1 MSNGALKLLS
11 GAGAVDEPVYVDDV
25 FATHLYDGE
34 SSTSTTITINNGL
47 DLSDKGGL
55 LWTKSR
61 GGAYGHYLIDSERGH
76 GTNAILYANLTNGA
90 TNSSFQTAFTS
101 TGYTMKGGYD
111 GFSHSNTSYGSPY
124 VSWAF
129 AKQPGFFDVVTYTGN
144 KDSGGNQAIAH
155 NLGSV
160 PGMII
165 VKCLSTSQWS
175 VYHVGSTDG
184 GTAKNS
190 LIELNADGGSFG
202 DNNAWHNTAP
212 TATHFYVGNSTATNI
227 DGQSFVAY
235 LFGNNAQDFGE
246 DSDEAIIKC
255 GVFNASNSAFVEDLG
270 FEPQWLLIKKENG
283 SGSWQIIDN
292 MRGSKIDKNGDHAS
306 RSLVANDS
314 GAENSESYSFGVAN
328 TGIGVEIADS
338 NDYIYVAI
346 RRSHKP
352 ATEFTADKMFK
363 AQSLSAGEGSDT
375 FISTGFPVDMVWTRK
390 KSGAGPFVPGTRLQG
405 GQKSGPDLMF
415 DVNNAE
421 GTNSGM
427 FFLDHSDGVTVD
439 FAGGH
444 FNVSPAATD
453 TDYIRYFFRRAKGYF
468 DVVAYEGNGTNG
480 RTVTHN
486 LGAVPEL
493 YIVKRRSSTGSW
505 YVYSSATG
513 NQGASRINSTSAVDS
528 ASALWNST
536 SPTASVFTVSS
547 NQNVNA
553 SSHRYI
559 AYLFATA
566 DGISKVGSYTGN
578 GTNQDID
585 CGFSNGASLV
595 LIKRT
600 DAAESW
606 HIFDTARGIVAG
618 NDGAFRLNATLAELS
633 ADGVDPYSAGF
644 NVVQSASY
652 NNNVSGGSYIFLAI
666 AQDYQP

>member
-1 MSNGALKLLS
+1 MSNGALKLLA
-11 GAGAVDEPVYVDDV
+11 GAGAGDDPVYVDDV
-25 FATHLYDGE
+25 FSTFLYTGDG
-34 SSTSTTITINNGL
+34 SARSITNGI
-47 DLSDKGGL
+47 DLAGNGGL
-55 LWTKSR
+55 IWTKSR
-61 GGAYGHYLIDSERGH
+61 SAGIGHALVDTENGVEKYLRSESTAAIKTDSNAQEGVKAFNSDGYNL
-76 GTNAILYANLTNGA
+76 GTWSNEDRFNRTN
-90 TNSSFQTAFTS
+90 
-101 TGYTMKGGYD
+101 YTYC
-111 GFSHSNTSYGSPY
+111 
-124 VSWAF
+124 SWTF
-129 AKQPGFFDVVTYTGN
+129 RKQPGFFDIVTYTGN

-165 VKCLSTSQWS
+165 VKSLTTSQWS

-202 DNNAWHNTAP
+202 DNNAWNNTAP
-212 TATHFYVGNSTATNI
+212 TATHFYVGNSVSTNV
-227 DGQSFVAY
+227 DAQGYVAY

-270 FEPQWLLIKKENG
+270 FEPQWLLIKRENG
-283 SGSWQIIDN
+283 SGVWHIIDN
-292 MRGSKIDKNGDHAS
+292 MRGSKIDKSGDHSSHSIYAD
-306 RSLVANDS
+306 DS
-314 GAENSESYSFGVAN
+314 GSESGESFSFGVAN
-328 TGIGVEIADS
+328 TGIGVEIADG

-427 FFLDHSDGVTVD
+427 FFLDHSDGATVD

-468 DVVAYEGNGTNG
+468 DVVAYTSNTTYPN
-480 RTVTHN
+480 TVKHN
-486 LGAVPEL
+486 LGVVPEL
-493 YIVKRRSSTGSW
+493 IIIKRRDGSSAW
-505 YVYSSATG
+505 AVYSSATG
-513 NQGASRINSTSAVDS
+513 NAKHLVISSNAAATGSTY
-528 ASALWNST
+528 WNST
-536 SPTASVFTVSS
+536 TPTSTVFSVGGQDEVFGY
-547 NQNVNA
+547 NGY
-553 SSHRYI
+553 RYI

-578 GTNQDID
+578 GSNQDID

-600 DAAESW
+600 DANENW

-618 NDGAFRLNATLAELS
+618 NDGAFRLDATLAELS

-652 NNNVSGGSYIFLAI
+652 NNNVSGGEYIFLAI
-666 AQDYQP
+666 A

>member
-1 MSNGALKLLS
+1 MYTGDGSARSITNGIDL
-11 GAGAVDEPVYVDDV
+11 AG
-25 FATHLYDGE
+25 
-34 SSTSTTITINNGL
+34 N
-47 DLSDKGGL
+47 GGL
-55 LWTKSR
+55 IWTKSR
-61 GGAYGHYLIDSERGH
+61 SAGIGHALVDTENGVEKYLRSESTAAIKTDSNAQEGVKAFNSDGYNL
-76 GTNAILYANLTNGA
+76 GTWSNEDRFNRTN
-90 TNSSFQTAFTS
+90 
-101 TGYTMKGGYD
+101 YTYC
-111 GFSHSNTSYGSPY
+111 
-124 VSWAF
+124 SWTF
-129 AKQPGFFDVVTYTGN
+129 RKQPGFFDIVTYTGN

-165 VKCLSTSQWS
+165 VKSLTTSQWS

-202 DNNAWHNTAP
+202 DNNAWNNTAP
-212 TATHFYVGNSTATNI
+212 TATHFYVGNSVSTNV
-227 DGQSFVAY
+227 DAQGYVAY

-270 FEPQWLLIKKENG
+270 FEPQWLLIKRENG
-283 SGSWQIIDN
+283 SGVWHIIDN
-292 MRGSKIDKNGDHAS
+292 MRGSKIDKSGDHSSHSIYAD
-306 RSLVANDS
+306 DS
-314 GAENSESYSFGVAN
+314 GSESGESFSFGVAN
-328 TGIGVEIADS
+328 TGIGVEIADG

-427 FFLDHSDGVTVD
+427 FFLDHSDGATVD

-468 DVVAYEGNGTNG
+468 DVVAYTSNTTYPN
-480 RTVTHN
+480 TVKHN
-486 LGAVPEL
+486 LGVVPEL
-493 YIVKRRSSTGSW
+493 IIIKRRDGSSAW
-505 YVYSSATG
+505 AVYSSATG
-513 NQGASRINSTSAVDS
+513 NAKHLVISSNAGATGSTY
-528 ASALWNST
+528 WNST
-536 SPTASVFTVSS
+536 TPTSTVFSVGGQDEVFGY
-547 NQNVNA
+547 NGY
-553 SSHRYI
+553 RYI

-578 GTNQDID
+578 GSNQDID

-600 DAAESW
+600 DANENW

-618 NDGAFRLNATLAELS
+618 NDGAFRLDATLAELS

-652 NNNVSGGSYIFLAI
+652 NNNVSGGEYIFLAI
-666 AQDYQP
+666 A

>member
-1 MSNGALKLLS
+1 MSNGALKVLA
-11 GAGAVDEPVYVDDV
+11 GAGAEDDPVYVDDL
-25 FATHLYDGE
+25 FSTFLYTGDG
-34 SSTSTTITINNGL
+34 SARSITNGI
-47 DLSDKGGL
+47 DLAGNGGL
-55 LWTKSR
+55 IWTKSR
-61 GGAYGHYLIDSERGH
+61 SAGIGHALVDTENGVEKYLRSESTAAIKTDSNAQEGVKAFNSDGYNL
-76 GTNAILYANLTNGA
+76 GTWSNEDRFNRTN
-90 TNSSFQTAFTS
+90 
-101 TGYTMKGGYD
+101 YTYC
-111 GFSHSNTSYGSPY
+111 
-124 VSWAF
+124 SWTF
-129 AKQPGFFDVVTYTGN
+129 RKQPGFFDIVTYTGN

-165 VKCLSTSQWS
+165 VKSLTTSQWS

-202 DNNAWHNTAP
+202 DNNAWNNTAP
-212 TATHFYVGNSTATNI
+212 TATHFYVGNSVSTNV
-227 DGQSFVAY
+227 DAQGYVAY

-270 FEPQWLLIKKENG
+270 FEPQWLLIKRENG
-283 SGSWQIIDN
+283 SGVWHIIDN
-292 MRGSKIDKNGDHAS
+292 MRGSKIDKSGDHSSHSIYAD
-306 RSLVANDS
+306 DS
-314 GAENSESYSFGVAN
+314 GSESGESFSFGVAN
-328 TGIGVEIADS
+328 TGIGVEIADG

-427 FFLDHSDGVTVD
+427 FFLDHSDGATVD

-468 DVVAYEGNGTNG
+468 DVVAYTSNTTYPN
-480 RTVTHN
+480 TVKHN
-486 LGAVPEL
+486 LGVVPEL
-493 YIVKRRSSTGSW
+493 IIIKRRDGSSAW
-505 YVYSSATG
+505 AVYSSATG
-513 NQGASRINSTSAVDS
+513 NAKHLVISSNAAATGSTY
-528 ASALWNST
+528 WNST
-536 SPTASVFTVSS
+536 TPTSTVFSVGGQDEVFGY
-547 NQNVNA
+547 NGY
-553 SSHRYI
+553 RYI

-578 GTNQDID
+578 GSNQDID

-600 DAAESW
+600 DANENW

-618 NDGAFRLNATLAELS
+618 NDGAFRLDATLAELS

-652 NNNVSGGSYIFLAI
+652 NNNVSGGEYIFLAI
-666 AQDYQP
+666 A

>member
-1 MSNGALKLLS
+1 MSNGALKVLA
-11 GAGAVDEPVYVDDV
+11 GAGAEDDPVYVDDL
-25 FATHLYDGE
+25 FSTFLYTGDG
-34 SSTSTTITINNGL
+34 SARSITNGI
-47 DLSDKGGL
+47 DLAGNGGL
-55 LWTKSR
+55 IWTKSR
-61 GGAYGHYLIDSERGH
+61 SAGIGHALVDTENGVEKYLRSESTAAIKTDSNAQEGVKAFNSDGYNL
-76 GTNAILYANLTNGA
+76 GTWSNEDRFNRTN
-90 TNSSFQTAFTS
+90 
-101 TGYTMKGGYD
+101 YTYC
-111 GFSHSNTSYGSPY
+111 
-124 VSWAF
+124 SWTF
-129 AKQPGFFDVVTYTGN
+129 RKQPGFFDIVTYTGN

-165 VKCLSTSQWS
+165 VKSLTTSQWS

-202 DNNAWHNTAP
+202 DNNAWNNTAP
-212 TATHFYVGNSTATNI
+212 TATHFYVGNSVSTNV
-227 DGQSFVAY
+227 DAQGYVAY

-270 FEPQWLLIKKENG
+270 FEPQWLLIKRENG
-283 SGSWQIIDN
+283 SGVWHIIDN
-292 MRGSKIDKNGDHAS
+292 MRGSKIDKSGDHSSHSIYAD
-306 RSLVANDS
+306 DS
-314 GAENSESYSFGVAN
+314 GSESGESFSFGVAN
-328 TGIGVEIADS
+328 TGIGVEIADG

-427 FFLDHSDGVTVD
+427 FFLDHSDGATVD

-468 DVVAYEGNGTNG
+468 DVVAYTSNTTYPN
-480 RTVTHN
+480 TVKHN
-486 LGAVPEL
+486 LGVVPEL
-493 YIVKRRSSTGSW
+493 IIIKRRDGSSAW
-505 YVYSSATG
+505 AVYSSATG
-513 NQGASRINSTSAVDS
+513 NAKHLVISSNAGATGSTY
-528 ASALWNST
+528 WNST
-536 SPTASVFTVSS
+536 TPTSTVFSVGGQDEVFGY
-547 NQNVNA
+547 NGY
-553 SSHRYI
+553 RYI

-578 GTNQDID
+578 GSNQDID

-600 DAAESW
+600 DANENW

-618 NDGAFRLNATLAELS
+618 NDGAFRLDATLAELS

-652 NNNVSGGSYIFLAI
+652 NNNVSGGEYIFLAI
-666 AQDYQP
+666 A

>member
-1 MSNGALKLLS
+1 MSNGALKLLA
-11 GAGAVDEPVYVDDV
+11 GAGAGDDPVYVDDV
-25 FATHLYDGE
+25 FSTFLYTGDG
-34 SSTSTTITINNGL
+34 SARSITNGI
-47 DLSDKGGL
+47 DLAGNGGL
-55 LWTKSR
+55 IWTKSR
-61 GGAYGHYLIDSERGH
+61 SAGIGHALVDTENGVEKYLRSESTAAIKTDSNAQEGVKAFNSDGYNL
-76 GTNAILYANLTNGA
+76 GTWSNEDRFNRTN
-90 TNSSFQTAFTS
+90 
-101 TGYTMKGGYD
+101 YTYC
-111 GFSHSNTSYGSPY
+111 
-124 VSWAF
+124 SWTF
-129 AKQPGFFDVVTYTGN
+129 RKQPGFFDIVTYTGN

-165 VKCLSTSQWS
+165 VKSLTTSQWS

-202 DNNAWHNTAP
+202 DNNAWNNTAP
-212 TATHFYVGNSTATNI
+212 TATHFYVGNSVSTNV
-227 DGQSFVAY
+227 DAQGYVAY

-270 FEPQWLLIKKENG
+270 FEPQWLLIKRENG
-283 SGSWQIIDN
+283 SGVWHIIDN
-292 MRGSKIDKNGDHAS
+292 MRGSKIDKSGDHSSHSIYAD
-306 RSLVANDS
+306 DS
-314 GAENSESYSFGVAN
+314 GSESGESFSFGVAN
-328 TGIGVEIADS
+328 TGIGVEIADG

-427 FFLDHSDGVTVD
+427 FFLDHSDGATVD

-468 DVVAYEGNGTNG
+468 DVVAYTSNTTYPN
-480 RTVTHN
+480 TVKHN
-486 LGAVPEL
+486 LGVVPEL
-493 YIVKRRSSTGSW
+493 IIIKRRDGSSAW
-505 YVYSSATG
+505 AVYSSATG
-513 NQGASRINSTSAVDS
+513 NAKHLVISSNAGATGSTY
-528 ASALWNST
+528 WNST
-536 SPTASVFTVSS
+536 TPTSTVFSVGGQDEVFGY
-547 NQNVNA
+547 NGY
-553 SSHRYI
+553 RYI

-578 GTNQDID
+578 GSNQDID

-600 DAAESW
+600 DANENW

-618 NDGAFRLNATLAELS
+618 NDGAFRLDATLAELS

-652 NNNVSGGSYIFLAI
+652 NNNVSGGEYIFLAI
-666 AQDYQP
+666 A

>member
-1 MSNGALKLLS
+1 MSNGALKVLA
-11 GAGAVDEPVYVDDV
+11 GAGAGDDPVYVDDV
-25 FATHLYDGE
+25 FSTFLYTGDG
-34 SSTSTTITINNGL
+34 SARSITNGI
-47 DLSDKGGL
+47 DLAGNGGL
-55 LWTKSR
+55 IWTKSR
-61 GGAYGHYLIDSERGH
+61 SAGIGHALVDTENGVEKYLRSESTAAIKTDSNAQEGVKAFNSDGYNL
-76 GTNAILYANLTNGA
+76 GTWSNEDRFNRTN
-90 TNSSFQTAFTS
+90 
-101 TGYTMKGGYD
+101 YTYC
-111 GFSHSNTSYGSPY
+111 
-124 VSWAF
+124 SWTF
-129 AKQPGFFDVVTYTGN
+129 RKQPGFFDIVTYTGN

-165 VKCLSTSQWS
+165 VKSLTTSQWS

-202 DNNAWHNTAP
+202 DNNAWNNTAP
-212 TATHFYVGNSTATNI
+212 TATHFYVGNSVSTNV
-227 DGQSFVAY
+227 DAQGYVAY

-270 FEPQWLLIKKENG
+270 FEPQWLLIKRENG
-283 SGSWQIIDN
+283 SGVWHIIDN
-292 MRGSKIDKNGDHAS
+292 MRGSKIDKSGDHS
-306 RSLVANDS
+306 SHSIYSDDS
-314 GAENSESYSFGVAN
+314 GSESGESFSFGVAN
-328 TGIGVEIADS
+328 TGIGVEIADG

-427 FFLDHSDGVTVD
+427 FFLDHSDGATVD

-468 DVVAYEGNGTNG
+468 DVVAYTSNTTYPN
-480 RTVTHN
+480 TVKHN
-486 LGAVPEL
+486 LGVVPEL
-493 YIVKRRSSTGSW
+493 IIIKRRDGSSAW
-505 YVYSSATG
+505 AVYSSATG
-513 NQGASRINSTSAVDS
+513 NAKHLVISSNAGATGSTY
-528 ASALWNST
+528 WNST
-536 SPTASVFTVSS
+536 TPTSTVFSVGGQDEVFGY
-547 NQNVNA
+547 NGY
-553 SSHRYI
+553 RYI

-578 GTNQDID
+578 GSNQDID

-600 DAAESW
+600 DANENW

-618 NDGAFRLNATLAELS
+618 NDGAFRLDATLAELS

-652 NNNVSGGSYIFLAI
+652 NNNVSGGEYIFLAI
-666 AQDYQP
+666 A

>member
-11 GAGAVDEPVYVDDV
+11 GAGAGDDPVYVDDV
-25 FATHLYDGE
+25 FSCFLYEGDNTNPRSITNGIDLAGE
-34 SSTSTTITINNGL
+34 GGMVWIKRRTGT
-47 DLSDKGGL
+47 DWHVLSD
-55 LWTKSR
+55 T
-61 GGAYGHYLIDSERGH
+61 ERG
-76 GTNAILYANLTNGA
+76 
-90 TNSSFQTAFTS
+90 TNSRL
-101 TGYTMKGGYD
+101 
-111 GFSHSNTSYGSPY
+111 HSNTTSAAGLGVVTGFNSDGFDVNDSGQGNFSGDY
-124 VSWAF
+124 VSWTF
-129 AKQPGFFDVVTYTGN
+129 RKQPGFFDVVTYTGN

-155 NLGSV
+155 NLDSV

-165 VKCLSTSQWS
+165 TKSLTTSQWS

-190 LIELNADGGSFG
+190 LIELNADGGGFG
-202 DNNAWHNTAP
+202 DNDAWNNTAP
-212 TATHFYVGNSTATNI
+212 TATHFYVGNSVQTNI
-227 DGQSFVAY
+227 DGQGFVAY
-235 LFGNNAQDFGE
+235 LFANDAQDFGE
-246 DSDEAIIKC
+246 NEDEAIIKC
-255 GVFNASNSAFVEDLG
+255 GSFNAGSSAFVEDLG
-270 FEPQWLLIKKENG
+270 FEPQWLLIKKESG

-306 RSLVANDS
+306 QSLVADDN
-314 GAENSESYSFGVAN
+314 GTENSESYSFGIAN
-328 TGIGVEIADS
+328 KGIGVEIADGA
-338 NDYIYVAI
+338 DYIYVAI

-352 ATEFTADKMFK
+352 ASEFTADKMFK

-468 DVVAYEGNGTNG
+468 DVVAYTSNTTYPN
-480 RTVTHN
+480 TVKHN
-486 LGAVPEL
+486 LGVVPEL
-493 YIVKRRSSTGSW
+493 IIIKRRDGSSAW
-505 YVYSSATG
+505 AVYSSATG
-513 NQGASRINSTSAVDS
+513 NAKHLVISSNAS
-528 ASALWNST
+528 ASSSSYWNST
-536 SPTASVFTVSS
+536 TPTSTVFSVGGQDEVFGY
-547 NQNVNA
+547 NGY
-553 SSHRYI
+553 RYI

-578 GTNQDID
+578 GSNQDID

-600 DAAESW
+600 DANENW

-618 NDGAFRLNATLAELS
+618 NDGAFRLDATLAELS

-652 NNNVSGGSYIFLAI
+652 NNNVSGGEYIFLAI
-666 AQDYQP
+666 A